1 MPFVIEVSQYF
12 EGEFVSWTIKR
23 LSEKEVKLLDKLL
36 TSVLGYTPLKELN
49 KIVIEVESTE
59 DEADGKRV

>member
-1 MPFVIEVSQYF
+1 VRLVGFVVEVEERF

-23 LSEKEVKLLDKLL
+23 LTKKEVDLLDRFL

-49 KIVIEVESTE
+49 LIEIKITYRKEGNE
-59 DEADGKRV
+59 

>member
-1 MPFVIEVSQYF
+1 VGFVVEVEERF

-23 LSEKEVKLLDKLL
+23 LTKKEVDLLDRFL

-49 KIVIEVESTE
+49 VIEIKITYRKEE
-59 DEADGKRV
+59 GG

>member
-1 MPFVIEVSQYF
+1 VGFVAEVEERF

-23 LSEKEVKLLDKLL
+23 LSKKEVDLLDRFL

-49 KIVIEVESTE
+49 KIQIKITYRKE
-59 DEADGKRV
+59 GGG

>member
-1 MPFVIEVSQYF
+1 MGLVIEVSQYF

-49 KIVIEVESTE
+49 KIVIEVEYRKE
-59 DEADGKRV
+59 DEGGE